1 MTYIWVVVG
10 GVACVCCE
18 ELLFGHCEGMRDIDG
33 NKQEVEV
40 EEMEWIGCREAK
52 SERDRG
58 LRSVLVWWMLTL
70 LFFGKVV

>member
-1 MTYIWVVVG
+1 
-10 GVACVCCE
+10 
-18 ELLFGHCEGMRDIDG
+18 MRDIDG

-40 EEMEWIGCREAK
+40 EETEWSGCREAK

-58 LRSVLVWWMLTL
+58 LSVLVWWMLTL